1 MGGELSGHNSSPRTG
16 LYLTGVSIGGI
27 VKPADPHCTGMGRAH
42 GAALAIGGGAG
53 GAAIRRDVARYRE
66 SFAAVFGGG
75 FWRDG
80 F

>member
-1 MGGELSGHNSSPRTG
+1 MMTSQRTG
-16 LYLTGVSIGGI
+16 LPSSLISAGI
-27 VKPADPHCTGMGRAH
+27 VKPADLRRTGMGRAH
-42 GAALAIGGGAG
+42 GSTAPVGGGAG

-75 FWRDG
+75 FWGDG